1 MILSQEILPRL
12 KSLHLGGMVH
22 SLEQRIEEAS
32 NNDLKYLEFFELLI
46 DDEIAR
52 REKKKYE
59 RQIAQ
64 ACIDAGKR
72 FDSFNFRLAST
83 VPRGKVEA
91 LMAGAYIS
99 RSENIILV
107 GPSGVGKSHL
117 AQAFAN
123 QAIKA
128 GHKVLFKQTHKLLGY
143 LHSKR
148 ADGGFAK
155 YMRKLQ
161 NLDLLIL
168 DDFGLLPLTHQ
179 NANDLYEIIQERYER
194 KSTIITS
201 NRSLREWEEVFG
213 NELMASA
220 ALDRLTHHIHF
231 IDLKDESS
239 YRQRERKEDLSLSGK
254 SEQDVKNNG

>member
-1 MILSQEILPRL
+1 MEP
-12 KSLHLGGMVH
+12 V
-22 SLEQRIEEAS
+22 
-32 NNDLKYLEFFELLI
+32 
-46 DDEIAR
+46 
-52 REKKKYE
+52 
-59 RQIAQ
+59 
-64 ACIDAGKR
+64 C
-72 FDSFNFRLAST
+72 
-83 VPRGKVEA
+83 
-91 LMAGAYIS
+91 
-99 RSENIILV
+99 SENIILI

-128 GHKVLFKQTHKLLGY
+128 ENKVLFKQTHKLLEY

-161 NLDLLIL
+161 KLDLLIL

-179 NANDLYEIIQERYER
+179 NVNDLYEIIQERYER
-194 KSTIITS
+194 KSTIITR
-201 NRSLREWEEVFG
+201 NRSLREWQEVFG

-220 ALDRLTHHIHF
+220 ALDRLTHQMHQ
-231 IDLKDESS
+231 IDMKDEVS

-254 SEQDVKNNG
+254 AEQEAKK